1 MAPPKLFISTKT
13 LELEKQPENK
23 KKGEFEDVE
32 RADEKKDKADASD
45 ASGPSAR
52 TNGSDWNTYIGLLVL
67 TGLGLTLVTV
77 SFNKND

>member
-13 LELEKQPENK
+13 LELEKQPENE
-23 KKGEFEDVE
+23 KKGEFEDFE
-32 RADEKKDKADASD
+32 QPDEKKDKADASD
-45 ASGPSAR
+45 PSER

-77 SFNKND
+77 SVKN

>member
-32 RADEKKDKADASD
+32 QADEKKDKADAS
-45 ASGPSAR
+45 GPSER

-77 SFNKND
+77 SFNKNY